1 MPSYFRQVPD
11 FEYVSR
17 DPNQRQISEYATVK
31 NLFRRGKLRDD
42 IFGNLSYFTK
52 YKIIGDERPDN
63 VAYKL
68 YNDETLDW
76 VILLSNNILNIQT
89 EWPLP
94 QIIFDKVLLEKY
106 GSYDELYNGIH
117 HYETKE
123 IRDSVGN
130 LILPE
135 GIKMPN
141 QWKSAN
147 GFIQGYKGVGIIS
160 RIVYQN
166 DEIEIYTNQDN
177 ADIKPSLQI
186 EIKNVVDSA
195 INGIFTIKSVIPV
208 DENNDGI
215 TDFLKFKFDLKS
227 TEIISGTI
235 DDNIS
240 TCDNISFITCDI
252 NSTVY
257 NFESPSSNNG
267 TELQVTGNE
276 SIEYIS
282 SIPLSIS
289 NNYFYQYYDN
299 NLQRDVLLPS
309 NSILTPITNYEYESE
324 IENNKRNIFVLK
336 PQYLNIVFND
346 MEEIMTY
353 KKGSTQYVSRTLKR
367 GENIRLFQ

>member
-63 VAYKL
+63 IAYKL

-106 GSYDELYNGIH
+106 GSYDELYNVIH

-135 GIKMPN
+135 GIKMPS

-147 GFIQGYKGVGIIS
+147 GFIEGYKGVGVIS
-160 RIVYQN
+160 RLIYQGDVEVVIDQN
-166 DEIEIYTNQDN
+166 LLDLKQNLEITIQNAVDEALNGSFAIKSIERRDTDGDGVDDQVRFKI
-177 ADIKPSLQI
+177 DITGDAPTSG
-186 EIKNVVDSA
+186 
-195 INGIFTIKSVIPV
+195 NGI
-208 DENNDGI
+208 
-215 TDFLKFKFDLKS
+215 
-227 TEIISGTI
+227 
-235 DDNIS
+235 
-240 TCDNISFITCDI
+240 
-252 NSTVY
+252 
-257 NFESPSSNNG
+257 
-267 TELQVTGNE
+267 ELQVTGNE
-276 SIEYIS
+276 TIEFIS
-282 SIPLSIS
+282 PEPLQQS
-289 NNYFYQYYDN
+289 NNYFYEYYDS
-299 NLQRDVLLPS
+299 NLQVKTLITS
-309 NSILTPITNYEYESE
+309 NSLLTPITNYEYESQ
-324 IENNKRNIFVLK
+324 IEDDKRNIFILK

-346 MEEIMTY
+346 MEEIMQY

>member
-94 QIIFDKVLLEKY
+94 QTVFDKVLLEKY
-106 GSYDELYNGIH
+106 GSYDEIYDGIH

-123 IRDSVGN
+123 IRDSNGN

-135 GIKMPN
+135 GIKMPS

-147 GFIQGYKGVGIIS
+147 GFIEGYKGVGVIS
-160 RIVYQN
+160 RLIYQGDVEVVIDQN
-166 DEIEIYTNQDN
+166 LLDLKQNLEITIQNAVDEALNGSFVIKSIERR
-177 ADIKPSLQI
+177 DIDDDGVDDQVRFKI
-186 EIKNVVDSA
+186 DITGNVPTSG
-195 INGIFTIKSVIPV
+195 NGI
-208 DENNDGI
+208 
-215 TDFLKFKFDLKS
+215 
-227 TEIISGTI
+227 
-235 DDNIS
+235 
-240 TCDNISFITCDI
+240 
-252 NSTVY
+252 
-257 NFESPSSNNG
+257 
-267 TELQVTGNE
+267 ELQVTGNE
-276 SIEYIS
+276 IIEFIS
-282 SIPLSIS
+282 PEPLQQS
-289 NNYFYQYYDN
+289 NNYFYEYYDS
-299 NLQRDVLLPS
+299 NLQIRTLISS
-309 NSILTPITNYEYESE
+309 NSLLTPITNYEYESK
-324 IENNKRNIFVLK
+324 IENDKRNIFVLK

-346 MEEIMTY
+346 MEEIMQY
-353 KKGSTQYVSRTLKR
+353 KKGSTQYMSRTLKR

>member
-76 VILLSNNILNIQT
+76 VILLSNNIMNIQT

-94 QIIFDKVLLEKY
+94 QTVFDKIMLEKY

-123 IRDSVGN
+123 IRDSNGN

-147 GFIQGYKGVGIIS
+147 GFVQSFKTSVLDIDLNTDNNEITIFPTNFIPQLKIGSEILLSNFTSNSLNGSFSVKGGLISFAENLAISII
-160 RIVYQN
+160 IEPNQIIN
-166 DEIEIYTNQDN
+166 DEDVI
-177 ADIKPSLQI
+177 L
-186 EIKNVVDSA
+186 
-195 INGIFTIKSVIPV
+195 NG
-208 DENNDGI
+208 
-215 TDFLKFKFDLKS
+215 L
-227 TEIISGTI
+227 
-235 DDNIS
+235 
-240 TCDNISFITCDI
+240 
-252 NSTVY
+252 
-257 NFESPSSNNG
+257 
-267 TELQVTGNE
+267 E
-276 SIEYIS
+276 SIEFIS
-282 SIPLSIS
+282 SDPLTEST
-289 NNYFYQYYDN
+289 NLYYQYYDN
-299 NLQRDVLLPS
+299 NFQNNVLIPS
-309 NSILTPITNYEYESE
+309 NSVLTPITNYEYESK
-324 IENNKRNIFVLK
+324 IEDDKRNIFTLK

-346 MEEIMTY
+346 LEDIMTY
-353 KKGSTQYVSRTLKR
+353 KKGSSQYVTRTLKK
-367 GENIRLFQ
+367 GDNIRLYS

>member
-63 VAYKL
+63 VAYKI

-94 QIIFDKVLLEKY
+94 QTVFDKVLLEKY
-106 GSYDELYNGIH
+106 GSYDEIYDGIH

-123 IRDSVGN
+123 IRDSNGN

-135 GIKMPN
+135 GIKMPS

-147 GFIQGYKGVGIIS
+147 GFIEGYKGVGVIS
-160 RIVYQN
+160 RLIYQGDVEVVIDQN
-166 DEIEIYTNQDN
+166 LLDLKQNLEITIQNAVDEALNGSFVIKSIERR
-177 ADIKPSLQI
+177 DIDDDGVDDQVRFKI
-186 EIKNVVDSA
+186 DITGNVPTSG
-195 INGIFTIKSVIPV
+195 NGI
-208 DENNDGI
+208 
-215 TDFLKFKFDLKS
+215 
-227 TEIISGTI
+227 
-235 DDNIS
+235 
-240 TCDNISFITCDI
+240 
-252 NSTVY
+252 
-257 NFESPSSNNG
+257 
-267 TELQVTGNE
+267 ELQVTGNE
-276 SIEYIS
+276 IIEFIS
-282 SIPLSIS
+282 PEPLQQS
-289 NNYFYQYYDN
+289 NNYFYEYYDS
-299 NLQRDVLLPS
+299 NLQIRTLISS
-309 NSILTPITNYEYESE
+309 NSLLTPITNYEYESK
-324 IENNKRNIFVLK
+324 IENDKRNIFVLK

-346 MEEIMTY
+346 MEEIMQY
-353 KKGSTQYVSRTLKR
+353 KKGSTQYMSRTLKR